1 MEGKR
6 IVHLVY
12 VMVMLISAASADEK
26 DKVDIETKE
35 DGEGVKISCVNS
47 KLLDKD
53 GKILN
58 QTEIVLAYQDDN
70 SREYTCEAGGK
81 SMSIFVKF
89 RTCDNCVDLDV
100 GTVAGIVVGEVI
112 ATALI
117 GVAVYLLASQPQGKV
132 YRQANKAS
140 DRQNLI
146 QNQQNDS
153 TYQPLSHGNASE
165 YSQLEPRRG
174 RKH

>member
-12 VMVMLISAASADEK
+12 VMVMLTLAGNSQITTDDA
-26 DKVDIETKE
+26 
-35 DGEGVKISCVNS
+35 GEGVKLTCKNAKKWIIGR
-47 KLLDKD
+47 KE
-53 GKILN
+53 ILN
-58 QTEIVLAYQDDN
+58 QTEIVLEYKDD
-70 SREYTCEAGGK
+70 SSGEYTCQTDDDNVK
-81 SMSIFVKF
+81 ILVKF